1 MPQLH
6 VFLVVN
12 MMGFVQH
19 QIPVTAIL
27 DGPEIVVAFVS
38 LTSLSSDTYSIMTL
52 FNSYRI
58 VLIKFI
64 MSLFERTMIC
74 V

>member
-6 VFLVVN
+6 VFLVVI
-12 MMGFVQH
+12 MMGFVLH

-38 LTSLSSDTYSIMTL
+38 LTSLSSDTYSIPTGL
-52 FNSYRI
+52 
-58 VLIKFI
+58 V
-64 MSLFERTMIC
+64 
-74 V
+74 

>member
-1 MPQLH
+1 MGPVICQVTVTAILDGKERVVKNLH

-38 LTSLSSDTYSIMTL
+38 LTSLSSDTYSI
-52 FNSYRI
+52 
-58 VLIKFI
+58 
-64 MSLFERTMIC
+64 
-74 V
+74 